1 MFLSDVSIR
10 RPVLATVANLL
21 LIAFGIVAYMRMQV
35 REYPDIEPPIIS
47 IETSY
52 PGAAATVVE
61 RRVTQLIEDRISSVE
76 GIQNIDSVSTDG
88 QSQVTVEFSLDRDI
102 DNAASD
108 VREAVAALLDELPDE
123 VRPPEITKQDSV
135 TEVLMWLNLTS
146 SDMSQLELAD
156 YAERYLVDRFS
167 QLPGVARVRLSGATR
182 YAMRLWIDRESL
194 VARGLTV
201 VDVEDALRRQNVE
214 LPAGAVQA
222 RDRMITVRIR
232 REFTTV
238 EEFRNLVIKRGD
250 DGYQVRLGEVAR
262 VELGAEDARRRFHG
276 NGLPAV
282 AVGIIKQSRANTLDV
297 ARAAK
302 AEAARLAPVLPEGVK
317 LEESY
322 DTSQFIEA
330 SLAEVFSTLVV
341 AVLLVILVIYFF
353 LGTARATLVP
363 TVAVPVSVVAT
374 CIVLYFLGFSIN
386 VLTLLAIVLA
396 IGLVV
401 DDAIVVLENIHRRIE
416 EGEAPL
422 VASYLGTRQVGF
434 AVIATTLV
442 LIAVFVPISFLEG
455 DAGKLFAEFSVT
467 LAVSVGFS
475 SFVALTLCPMIASK
489 VLRSAGHGNLLTR
502 SLDTVF
508 RVLQKG
514 YRRLLTATIAY
525 TVPAFLAVI
534 GSAAL
539 SYWLLVAVP
548 SEFTPREDRGSFYV
562 LTSAPEGA
570 SYGYSMEIFAEL
582 EKRLMYLVESGEAQR
597 VLVRAPRTF
606 NRNADFN
613 EIITTVNLSPHGT
626 RRSAWEIMDE
636 VRAKLGDLHGVQKF
650 VIMRQGLTRGLSKPL
665 QFVIGGPTYE
675 ELARWRDILME
686 KAAAN
691 PNLIGLDYDYKETK
705 PQLEVAIDRAR
716 AADLGVSIANI
727 GRTLE
732 SLLGFRRVTTYVD
745 NGEEYDVILEGDY
758 DGKRL
763 PGDLHGIYVRSESTG
778 QLVPLANLVS
788 LTEFA
793 DSGALNRYNRM
804 RSITFDAGLA
814 PGYSLSEAMEFMEN
828 LVREHLPPDAVIGY
842 KGDALKLR
850 ESSGSILFVFGL
862 AILVVFLVLAA
873 QFESF
878 VHPFTIMLTVPVAV
892 GGGLLGLL
900 LTDQNQSLYSHV
912 SLIMLVGLA
921 AKNGILIV
929 EFINQLRDE
938 GMSYDEAIVEASVL
952 RLRPVLMTT
961 LTTVMG
967 SLPLVFG
974 SGAGAETRLVVG
986 VVILYGVAFSGI
998 FTLLVVPLAYRAVS
1012 RRTGS
1017 PGDTSRRV
1025 DDALA
1030 AAGKKEVQA

>member
-21 LIAFGIVAYMRMQV
+21 LMAFGIVAYSRMQV

-47 IETSY
+47 IETVY
-52 PGAAATVVE
+52 PGAAAAVVE
-61 RRVTQLIEDRISSVE
+61 RRVTQLIEDRISGVE
-76 GIQNIDSVSTDG
+76 GIENIDSISTDG
-88 QSQVTVEFSLDRDI
+88 QSQITVEFSLDRDI

-108 VREAVAALLDELPDE
+108 VREAVSSLLDDLPDE
-123 VRPPEITKQDSV
+123 VRPPEITKQDAV

-146 SDMSQLELAD
+146 PDLSPVELAD

-182 YAMRLWIDRESL
+182 YAMRLWIDREAL

-222 RDRMITVRIR
+222 RDRTITVRLR

-238 EEFRNLVIKRGD
+238 EEFRSLVLKRGD

-276 NGLPAV
+276 NGVPMV
-282 AVGIIKQSRANTLDV
+282 AVGIVKQSRANTLDV

-302 AEAARLAPVLPEGVK
+302 AEALRLAPVLPEGMK
-317 LEESY
+317 LEQSY

-330 SLAEVFSTLVV
+330 SLIEVFRTLGI
-341 AVLLVILVIYFF
+341 AVLLVVLVIYLF

-363 TVAVPVSVVAT
+363 AVAVPVSIIAT
-374 CIVLYFLGFSIN
+374 CIVLYFLGFSVN
-386 VLTLLAIVLA
+386 VLTLLAVVLA

-416 EGEAPL
+416 EGETPL
-422 VASYLGTRQVGF
+422 AASYLGARQVGF
-434 AVIATTLV
+434 AVVATTLV
-442 LIAVFVPISFLEG
+442 LVAVFVPISFLEG

-467 LAVSVGFS
+467 LAVAVSFS

-489 VLRSAGHGNLLTR
+489 LLRPAGRGNLLTR
-502 SLDTVF
+502 AVDALF
-508 RVLQKG
+508 RLLQNG
-514 YRRLLTATIAY
+514 YRRLLTATLGY
-525 TVPAFLAVI
+525 PLPAFLAVI

-539 SYWLLVAVP
+539 SYGLLRALP
-548 SEFTPREDRGSFYV
+548 SEFTPREDRGSFFV
-562 LTSAPEGA
+562 VSSAPQGA

-582 EKRLMYLVESGEAQR
+582 EKRLMYLVDNGEAQR
-597 VLVRAPRTF
+597 LLVRAPRSF
-606 NRNADFN
+606 GNNADFN
-613 EIITTVNLSPHGT
+613 EVITIINLNDHGT
-626 RRSAWEIMDE
+626 RRSAWEIMEE
-636 VRAKLGDLHGVQKF
+636 VRGKVADLRGVQNF
-650 VIMRQGLTRGLSKPL
+650 VIMRQGLSRGLTKPL

-675 ELARWRDILME
+675 ELARWRDILLE

-691 PNLIGLDYDYKETK
+691 PNLVGLDYDYKETK

-758 DGKRL
+758 EGKRL
-763 PGDLHGIYVRSESTG
+763 PGDLQGIYVRSETTG
-778 QLVPLANLVS
+778 QLIPLANLVS
-788 LTEFA
+788 LSEFA
-793 DSGALNRYNRM
+793 DSGALNRYNRL
-804 RSITFDAGLA
+804 RAITFDAGLA
-814 PGYSLSEAMEFMEN
+814 PGYSLSEAVAFMEN
-828 LVREHLPPDAVIGY
+828 VVREHLPPDAVIGY

-850 ESSGSILFVFGL
+850 ESSGSVLFVFGL

-878 VHPFTIMLTVPVAV
+878 VHPFTIMLTVPVAI

-900 LTDQNQSLYSHV
+900 LTGQNQSLFSQV
-912 SLIMLVGLA
+912 GLIMLVGLA

-938 GMSYDEAIVEASVL
+938 GMDYDEAVVEASVL

-974 SGAGAETRLVVG
+974 TGAGAETRLVVG
-986 VVILYGVAFSGI
+986 VVILYGVALSAV

-1025 DDALA
+1025 DAALE
-1030 AAGKKEVQA
+1030 GVGQG

>member
-21 LIAFGIVAYMRMQV
+21 LMAFGIVAYTRMQV

-47 IETSY
+47 IETVY
-52 PGAAATVVE
+52 PGAAASVVE
-61 RRVTQLIEDRISSVE
+61 RRVTQLIEDRISGVE
-76 GIQNIDSVSTDG
+76 GIENIDSISTDG
-88 QSQVTVEFSLDRDI
+88 QSQITVEFSLDRDI

-108 VREAVAALLDELPDE
+108 VREAVSSILDELPDE
-123 VRPPEITKQDSV
+123 VRPPEITKQDAV

-146 SDMSQLELAD
+146 PDLSPVELAD

-182 YAMRLWIDRESL
+182 FAMRLWIDREAL

-222 RDRMITVRIR
+222 RDRTITVRLR

-238 EEFRNLVIKRGD
+238 EEFRSLVLKRGA

-276 NGLPAV
+276 NGVPMV
-282 AVGIIKQSRANTLDV
+282 AVGIVKQSRANTLDV

-302 AEAARLAPVLPEGVK
+302 AEALRLAPVLPEGMK
-317 LEESY
+317 LEQSY

-330 SLAEVFSTLVV
+330 SLAEVFSTLVI
-341 AVLLVILVIYFF
+341 AVLLVVLVIYSF

-363 TVAVPVSVVAT
+363 AVAVPVSVVAT
-374 CIVLYFLGFSIN
+374 CIVLHFLGFSVN

-434 AVIATTLV
+434 AVVATTLV
-442 LIAVFVPISFLEG
+442 LVAVFVPISFLEG

-467 LAVSVGFS
+467 LAVSVAFS

-489 VLRSAGHGNLLTR
+489 LLRPAGRGNLLTR
-502 SLDTVF
+502 AVDALF
-508 RVLQKG
+508 RLLQNG
-514 YRRLLTATIAY
+514 YRRLLTATLGY
-525 TVPAFLAVI
+525 PLPAFLAVV

-539 SYWLLVAVP
+539 SYGLLRALP
-548 SEFTPREDRGSFYV
+548 SEFTPREDRGSFFV
-562 LTSAPEGA
+562 VSSAPQGA
-570 SYGYSMEIFAEL
+570 SYGYSMEVFAEL
-582 EKRLMYLVESGEAQR
+582 EKRLMYLVDSGEAQR
-597 VLVRAPRTF
+597 LLVRAPRSF
-606 NRNADFN
+606 GNNADFN
-613 EIITTVNLSPHGT
+613 EVITIINLNDHGT

-636 VRAKLGDLHGVQKF
+636 VRAKVADLHGVQNF
-650 VIMRQGLTRGLSKPL
+650 VIMRQGLGRGLTKPL
-665 QFVIGGPTYE
+665 QFVLGGPTYE
-675 ELARWRDILME
+675 ELARWRDILLE

-691 PNLIGLDYDYKETK
+691 PNLVGLDYDYKETK

-763 PGDLHGIYVRSESTG
+763 PGDLQGIYVRSETTG
-778 QLVPLANLVS
+778 ELIPLANLVS

-804 RSITFDAGLA
+804 RAITFDAGLA
-814 PGYSLSEAMEFMEN
+814 PGYSLSEAVVFMEG

-850 ESSGSILFVFGL
+850 ETSGSVLFVFGL

-878 VHPFTIMLTVPVAV
+878 VHPFTIMLTVPVAI

-900 LTDQNQSLYSHV
+900 LTGQNQSLFSQV
-912 SLIMLVGLA
+912 GLIMLVGLA

-938 GMSYDEAIVEASVL
+938 GMAYDEAIVEASVL

-974 SGAGAETRLVVG
+974 TGAGAETRLVVG
-986 VVILYGVAFSGI
+986 VVILYGVALSAV

-1025 DDALA
+1025 DAALETA
-1030 AAGKKEVQA
+1030 LG

>member
-21 LIAFGIVAYMRMQV
+21 LMAFGVVAYTRMQV

-47 IETSY
+47 IETVY
-52 PGAAATVVE
+52 PGAAAVVE
-61 RRVTQLIEDRISSVE
+61 RRVTQLIEDRVSGVE
-76 GIQNIDSVSTDG
+76 GIENIDSTSSDG
-88 QSQVTVEFSLDRDI
+88 QSQITIEFSLDRDI

-108 VREAVAALLDELPDE
+108 VREAVSSILDELPDE
-123 VRPPEITKQDSV
+123 VRPPEITKQDAV

-146 SDMSQLELAD
+146 PDMSPVELAD
-156 YAERYLVDRFS
+156 YSERYLVDRFS

-182 YAMRLWIDRESL
+182 FAMRLWIDREAL

-201 VDVEDALRRQNVE
+201 IDVEDALRRQNVE

-222 RDRMITVRIR
+222 RDRTITVRLR

-238 EEFRNLVIKRGD
+238 EEFRSLVLKRGD

-276 NGLPAV
+276 NGVPMV
-282 AVGIIKQSRANTLDV
+282 ALGIIKQSRANTLDV

-302 AEAARLAPVLPEGVK
+302 AEAKRLAPTLPEGMK

-330 SLAEVFSTLVV
+330 SLAEVFRTLAI
-341 AVLLVILVIYFF
+341 AVLLVVLVIYLF

-363 TVAVPVSVVAT
+363 AVAVPVSIVAT
-374 CIVLYFLGFSIN
+374 CIVLYFLGFSVN
-386 VLTLLAIVLA
+386 VLTLLAVVLA

-416 EGEAPL
+416 DGETPMA
-422 VASYLGTRQVGF
+422 ASYLGSRQVGF
-434 AVIATTLV
+434 AVVATTLV
-442 LIAVFVPISFLEG
+442 LVAVFVPISFLEG

-467 LAVSVGFS
+467 LAVAVSFS

-489 VLRSAGHGNLLTR
+489 LLRPAGRGNLLTR
-502 SLDTVF
+502 AVDGLF
-508 RVLQKG
+508 RLLQNG
-514 YRRLLTATIAY
+514 YRRLLTVTLSY
-525 TVPAFLAVI
+525 PLPAFLAVA
-534 GSAAL
+534 GAASL
-539 SYWLLVAVP
+539 SYWLLRALP
-548 SEFTPREDRGSFYV
+548 SEFTPREDRGSFFV
-562 LTSAPEGA
+562 VSSAPQGA
-570 SYGYSMEIFAEL
+570 SYGYSMQVFDEL
-582 EKRLMYLVESGEAQR
+582 EQRLMYLVESGEAQR
-597 VLVRAPRTF
+597 LLLRVPRSF
-606 NRNADFN
+606 GNNSDFN
-613 EIITTVNLSPHGT
+613 EVITIINLYDHGG

-636 VRAKLGDLHGVQKF
+636 VRAKVADMRGVQHF
-650 VIMRQGLTRGLSKPL
+650 VIMRQGLSRGLTKPL
-665 QFVIGGPTYE
+665 QFVLGGPTYE
-675 ELARWRDILME
+675 ELARWRDILLE

-691 PNLIGLDYDYKETK
+691 PNLIGIDYDYKETK

-716 AADLGVSIANI
+716 AADLGVSVANI

-758 DGKRL
+758 EGKRL
-763 PGDLHGIYVRSESTG
+763 PGDLQGIYVRSETTG
-778 QLVPLANLVS
+778 RLIPLANLVS
-788 LTEFA
+788 LSEFA
-793 DSGALNRYNRM
+793 DSGALNRHNRL
-804 RSITFDAGLA
+804 RAITFDAGLA
-814 PGYSLSEAMEFMEN
+814 PGYSLSEAVAFMEG
-828 LVREHLPPDAVIGY
+828 LVREHLPQEAVVGY

-850 ESSGSILFVFGL
+850 ESSGSVLFVFGL

-878 VHPFTIMLTVPVAV
+878 VHPFTIMLTVPVAI

-900 LTDQNQSLYSHV
+900 LTGQNQSLFSQV
-912 SLIMLVGLA
+912 GLIMLVGLA

-938 GMSYDEAIVEASVL
+938 GMDYDEAIIEASVL

-974 SGAGAETRLVVG
+974 TGAGAETRLVVG
-986 VVILYGVAFSGI
+986 VVILYGVALSAV
-998 FTLLVVPLAYRAVS
+998 FTLIVVPLAYRAVS

-1025 DDALA
+1025 DAALEA
-1030 AAGKKEVQA
+1030 QGVKG

>member
-21 LIAFGIVAYMRMQV
+21 LMAFGIVAYSRMQV

-47 IETSY
+47 IETVY
-52 PGAAATVVE
+52 PGAAAAVVE
-61 RRVTQLIEDRISSVE
+61 RRVTQLIEDRISGVE
-76 GIQNIDSVSTDG
+76 GIENIDSISTDG
-88 QSQVTVEFSLDRDI
+88 QSQITVEFSLDRDI

-108 VREAVAALLDELPDE
+108 VREAVSSILDELPDE
-123 VRPPEITKQDSV
+123 VRPPEITKQDAV

-146 SDMSQLELAD
+146 PDLSPVELAD
-156 YAERYLVDRFS
+156 YSERYLVDRFS

-182 YAMRLWIDRESL
+182 FAMRLWIDREAL

-222 RDRMITVRIR
+222 RDRTITVRLR

-238 EEFRNLVIKRGD
+238 DEFRNLVLKRGD

-276 NGLPAV
+276 NGVPMV
-282 AVGIIKQSRANTLDV
+282 ALGIIKQSRANTLDV

-302 AEAARLAPVLPEGVK
+302 AEALRLAPVLPEGMK
-317 LEESY
+317 LEQSY

-330 SLAEVFSTLVV
+330 SLIEVFRTLGI
-341 AVLLVILVIYFF
+341 AVLLVVLVIYLF

-363 TVAVPVSVVAT
+363 AVAVPVSIIAT
-374 CIVLYFLGFSIN
+374 CIVLYFLGFSVN
-386 VLTLLAIVLA
+386 VLTLLAVVLA

-416 EGEAPL
+416 DGETPL
-422 VASYLGTRQVGF
+422 AASYLGARQVGF
-434 AVIATTLV
+434 AVVATTLV
-442 LIAVFVPISFLEG
+442 LVAVFVPISFLEG

-467 LAVSVGFS
+467 LAVAVSFS

-489 VLRSAGHGNLLTR
+489 LLRPAGRGNLLTR
-502 SLDTVF
+502 AVDALF
-508 RVLQKG
+508 RLLQNG
-514 YRRLLTATIAY
+514 YRRLLTTTLGY
-525 TVPAFLAVI
+525 PLPAFLAVV

-539 SYWLLVAVP
+539 SYGLLRALP
-548 SEFTPREDRGSFYV
+548 SEFTPREDRGSFFV
-562 LTSAPEGA
+562 VSSAPQGA

-582 EKRLMYLVESGEAQR
+582 EKRLMYLVDSGEAQR
-597 VLVRAPRTF
+597 LLVRVPRSF
-606 NRNADFN
+606 GNNADFN
-613 EIITTVNLSPHGT
+613 EVITIINLNDHGS
-626 RRSAWEIMDE
+626 RRSAWEVMEE
-636 VRAKLGDLHGVQKF
+636 VRAKVADLRGVQNF
-650 VIMRQGLTRGLSKPL
+650 VIMRQGLSRGLTKPL
-665 QFVIGGPTYE
+665 QFVLGGPTYE
-675 ELARWRDILME
+675 ELARWRDILLE

-691 PNLIGLDYDYKETK
+691 PNLVGLDYDYKETK

-758 DGKRL
+758 EGKRL
-763 PGDLHGIYVRSESTG
+763 PGDLQGIYVRSETTG
-778 QLVPLANLVS
+778 QLIPLANLVS
-788 LTEFA
+788 LSEFA
-793 DSGALNRYNRM
+793 DSGALNRYNRL
-804 RSITFDAGLA
+804 RAITFDAGLA
-814 PGYSLSEAMEFMEN
+814 PGYSLSEAVAFMEN

-850 ESSGSILFVFGL
+850 ESSGSVLFVFGL

-878 VHPFTIMLTVPVAV
+878 VHPFTIMLTVPVAI

-900 LTDQNQSLYSHV
+900 LTGQNQSLFSQV
-912 SLIMLVGLA
+912 GLIMLVGLA

-938 GMSYDEAIVEASVL
+938 GMDYDQAVVEASVL

-974 SGAGAETRLVVG
+974 TGAGAETRLVVG
-986 VVILYGVAFSGI
+986 VVILYGVALSAV

-1025 DDALA
+1025 DAALE
-1030 AAGKKEVQA
+1030 GMDKG

>member
-21 LIAFGIVAYMRMQV
+21 LMAFGIVAYTRMQV

-47 IETSY
+47 IETVY
-52 PGAAATVVE
+52 PGAAAAVVE
-61 RRVTQLIEDRISSVE
+61 RRVTQLIEDRISGVE
-76 GIQNIDSVSTDG
+76 GIENIDSISTDG
-88 QSQVTVEFSLDRDI
+88 QSQITVEFSLDRDI

-108 VREAVAALLDELPDE
+108 VREAVSSLLDDLPDE
-123 VRPPEITKQDSV
+123 VRPPEITKQDAV

-146 SDMSQLELAD
+146 PDLSPVELAD

-182 YAMRLWIDRESL
+182 YAMRLWIDREAL

-222 RDRMITVRIR
+222 RDRTITVRLR

-238 EEFRNLVIKRGD
+238 EEFRSLVLKRGD

-276 NGLPAV
+276 NGVPMV
-282 AVGIIKQSRANTLDV
+282 ALGIVKQSRANTLDV

-302 AEAARLAPVLPEGVK
+302 AEALRLAPILPEGIK
-317 LEESY
+317 LEQSY

-330 SLAEVFSTLVV
+330 SLAEVFSTLVI
-341 AVLLVILVIYFF
+341 AVLLVVLVIYLF

-363 TVAVPVSVVAT
+363 AVAVPVSVVAT
-374 CIVLYFLGFSIN
+374 CIVLYFLGFSVN

-416 EGEAPL
+416 EGESPL
-422 VASYLGTRQVGF
+422 VASYLGSRQVGF
-434 AVIATTLV
+434 AVVATTLV
-442 LIAVFVPISFLEG
+442 LVAVFVPISFLEG

-467 LAVSVGFS
+467 LAVSVSFS

-489 VLRSAGHGNLLTR
+489 LLRPAGRGNLLTR
-502 SLDTVF
+502 AVDALF
-508 RVLQKG
+508 RLLQNG
-514 YRRLLTATIAY
+514 YRRLLTATLGY
-525 TVPAFLAVI
+525 TLPAFLAVV

-539 SYWLLVAVP
+539 SYGLLRELP
-548 SEFTPREDRGSFYV
+548 SEFTPREDRGSFFV
-562 LTSAPEGA
+562 VSSAPQGA
-570 SYGYSMEIFAEL
+570 SYGYSMEVFAEL
-582 EKRLMYLVESGEAQR
+582 EKRLMYLVDNGEAQR
-597 VLVRAPRTF
+597 LLVRAPRSF
-606 NRNADFN
+606 GNNADFN
-613 EIITTVNLSPHGT
+613 EVITIINLNDHGT
-626 RRSAWEIMDE
+626 RRSAWEIMEE
-636 VRAKLGDLHGVQKF
+636 VRAKVADLRGVQNF
-650 VIMRQGLTRGLSKPL
+650 IIMRQGLSRGLSKPL
-665 QFVIGGPTYE
+665 QFVLGGPTYE
-675 ELARWRDILME
+675 ELARWRDILLE

-691 PNLIGLDYDYKETK
+691 PNLVGLDYDYKETK

-758 DGKRL
+758 EGKRL
-763 PGDLHGIYVRSESTG
+763 PGDLQGIYVRSETTG
-778 QLVPLANLVS
+778 ELVPLANLVS

-793 DSGALNRYNRM
+793 DSGALNRYNRL
-804 RSITFDAGLA
+804 RAITFDAGLA
-814 PGYSLSEAMEFMEN
+814 PGYSLSEAVAFMEN
-828 LVREHLPPDAVIGY
+828 LVREHLPQDAVIGY

-850 ESSGSILFVFGL
+850 ETSGSVLFVFGL

-878 VHPFTIMLTVPVAV
+878 VHPFTIMLTVPVAI

-900 LTDQNQSLYSHV
+900 LTDQNQSLFSQV
-912 SLIMLVGLA
+912 GLIMLVGLA

-938 GMSYDEAIVEASVL
+938 GMAYDEAIVEASVL

-974 SGAGAETRLVVG
+974 TGAGAETRLVVG
-986 VVILYGVAFSGI
+986 VVILYGVALSAV

-1025 DDALA
+1025 DAALE
-1030 AAGKKEVQA
+1030 GMDEG

>member
-21 LIAFGIVAYMRMQV
+21 LMAFGLVAYTRMQV

-47 IETSY
+47 IETVY
-52 PGAAATVVE
+52 PGAAAAVVE
-61 RRVTQLIEDRISSVE
+61 RRVTQLIEDRISGVE
-76 GIQNIDSVSTDG
+76 GIENIDSISTDG
-88 QSQVTVEFSLDRDI
+88 QSQITVEFSLDRDI

-108 VREAVAALLDELPDE
+108 VREAVSSLLDDLPDE
-123 VRPPEITKQDSV
+123 VRPPEITKQDAV

-146 SDMSQLELAD
+146 PDLSPVELAD

-182 YAMRLWIDRESL
+182 FAMRLWIDREAL

-222 RDRMITVRIR
+222 RDRTITVRLR

-238 EEFRNLVIKRGD
+238 EEFRSLVLKRGD

-276 NGLPAV
+276 NGVPMV
-282 AVGIIKQSRANTLDV
+282 ALGIVKQSRANTLDV

-302 AEAARLAPVLPEGVK
+302 AEALRLAPVLPEGIK
-317 LEESY
+317 LEQSY

-330 SLAEVFSTLVV
+330 SLAEVFSTLVI
-341 AVLLVILVIYFF
+341 AVLLVVLVIYLF

-363 TVAVPVSVVAT
+363 AVAVPVSVVAT
-374 CIVLYFLGFSIN
+374 CIVLYFLGFSVN

-416 EGEAPL
+416 DGETPL
-422 VASYLGTRQVGF
+422 VASYLGSRQVGF
-434 AVIATTLV
+434 AVVATTLV
-442 LIAVFVPISFLEG
+442 LVAVFVPISFLEG

-467 LAVSVGFS
+467 LAVSVSFS

-489 VLRSAGHGNLLTR
+489 LLRPAGRGNLLTR
-502 SLDTVF
+502 AVDALF
-508 RVLQKG
+508 RLLQNG
-514 YRRLLTATIAY
+514 YRRLLTATLGY
-525 TVPAFLAVI
+525 TLPAFLAVV
-534 GSAAL
+534 GSAVL
-539 SYWLLVAVP
+539 SYWLLRAVP
-548 SEFTPREDRGSFYV
+548 SEFTPREDRGSFFV
-562 LTSAPEGA
+562 VSSAPQGA
-570 SYGYSMEIFAEL
+570 SYGYSMEVFAEL
-582 EKRLMYLVESGEAQR
+582 EKRLMYLVDSGEAQR
-597 VLVRAPRTF
+597 LLVRAPRSF
-606 NRNADFN
+606 GNNADFN
-613 EIITTVNLSPHGT
+613 EVITIINLNDHGT
-626 RRSAWEIMDE
+626 RRSAWEIMEE
-636 VRAKLGDLHGVQKF
+636 VRAKVADLHGVQNF
-650 VIMRQGLTRGLSKPL
+650 VIMRQGLSRGLSKPL

-675 ELARWRDILME
+675 ELARWRDILLE

-691 PNLIGLDYDYKETK
+691 PNLVGLDYDYKETK

-758 DGKRL
+758 EGKRL
-763 PGDLHGIYVRSESTG
+763 PGDLQGIYVRSETTG
-778 QLVPLANLVS
+778 ELIPLANLVS

-793 DSGALNRYNRM
+793 DSGALNRYNRL
-804 RSITFDAGLA
+804 RAITFDAGLA
-814 PGYSLSEAMEFMEN
+814 PGYSLSEAVAFMEN
-828 LVREHLPPDAVIGY
+828 LVREHLPADAVIGY

-850 ESSGSILFVFGL
+850 ETSGSVLFVFGL

-878 VHPFTIMLTVPVAV
+878 VHPFTIMLTVPVAI

-900 LTDQNQSLYSHV
+900 LTDQNQSLFSQV
-912 SLIMLVGLA
+912 GLIMLVGLA

-938 GMSYDEAIVEASVL
+938 GLAYDEAIVEASVL

-974 SGAGAETRLVVG
+974 TGAGAETRLVVG
-986 VVILYGVAFSGI
+986 VVILYGVALSAV

-1025 DDALA
+1025 DAALE
-1030 AAGKKEVQA
+1030 GVDKE